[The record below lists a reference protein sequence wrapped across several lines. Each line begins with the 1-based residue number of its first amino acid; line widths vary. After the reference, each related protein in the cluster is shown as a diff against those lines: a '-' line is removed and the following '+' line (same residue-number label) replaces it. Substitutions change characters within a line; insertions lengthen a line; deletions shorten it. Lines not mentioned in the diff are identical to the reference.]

1 MTNKARPFTET
12 SNTSGL
18 SRFISSRR
26 SLGMSGGSER
36 WCSGARSLLPRRFD
50 VMQSA
55 VMITH
60 VVVFWT
66 DKPPGEAQEKIAAGA
81 RELLAEIP
89 GALEF
94 RSGIP
99 VPSTRGV
106 VDDSFAAA
114 ISMTFED
121 QSAADTYLAQPDL
134 L

>member
-1 MTNKARPFTET
+1 
-12 SNTSGL
+12 
-18 SRFISSRR
+18 
-26 SLGMSGGSER
+26 
-36 WCSGARSLLPRRFD
+36 
-50 VMQSA
+50 
-55 VMITH
+55 MITH

-114 ISMTFED
+114 ISMTVRRRFG
-121 QSAADTYLAQPDL
+121 SFLAPHPRKDNPDL
-134 L
+134 LSGREPISL

>member
-1 MTNKARPFTET
+1 LLQ
-12 SNTSGL
+12 L
-18 SRFISSRR
+18 S
-26 SLGMSGGSER
+26 
-36 WCSGARSLLPRRFD
+36 FD

-66 DKPPGEAQEKIAAGA
+66 DKPRGEAQQKIAAGA

-94 RSGIP
+94 RSGLP

-106 VDDSFAAA
+106 VDDSFSAA

-121 QSAADTYLAQPDL
+121 QSAADAYLAHPLHVRFVEECLKPYARRFVVYDFG
-134 L
+134 